1 MEERITSK
9 QNTSLSHVRKLLS
22 SRAYRNECR
31 EFCADGIKL
40 LQEALKWKYDVKCVI
55 LSDGITVPELPENIR
70 VLRVSAELMKY
81 VSNMQSPQGALFTC
95 AYPEE
100 DQWKLSAG
108 TLVLDGIQDP
118 GNVGTILR
126 TADAMN
132 VPVVLCDGCAD
143 PFNEKTVRA
152 SMGAIFRTKL
162 QFSSAEDV
170 IAQCREHNIPLAV
183 TALHAESKDI
193 RDADLRKC
201 AVVIGSE
208 GHGVRPLFLENADLR
223 LIIPM
228 SSRCESL
235 NAAVAAS
242 IVLWQMQRIDG

>member
-9 QNTSLSHVRKLLS
+9 QNTTLQHIRKLLS

-31 EFCADGIKL
+31 EFVADGIKL
-40 LQEALKWKYDVKCVI
+40 LQEALKWNYDVKTVV
-55 LSDGITVPELPENIR
+55 LSDGVELDQNADRLR
-70 VLRVSAELMKY
+70 VLRVSDELMRY
-81 VSNMQSPQGALFTC
+81 ISNMQSPQGALFVC
-95 AYPEE
+95 GYPEE
-100 DQWKLSAG
+100 TETELTPG
-108 TLVLDGIQDP
+108 TLVLDAIQDP

-132 VPVVLCDGCAD
+132 VPVVLCEGCAD

-162 QFSSAEDV
+162 SFCP
-170 IAQCREHNIPLAV
+170 AQKLIVDCKQNGIPLAV
-183 TALHAESKDI
+183 TALHTESKDI
-193 RDADLRKC
+193 RSLDLHRF

-208 GHGVRPLFLENADLR
+208 GHGVSPVFLDNADER

-228 SSRCESL
+228 SDRCESL

-242 IVLWQMQRIDG
+242 IVLWQMQQL

>member
-31 EFCADGIKL
+31 EFVADGIKL
-40 LQEALKWKYDVKCVI
+40 LQEALKWKFDVKSVI
-55 LSDGITVPELPENIR
+55 LSDGVIVPDLPAHIR
-70 VLRVSAELMKY
+70 VLRVSPELMKY

-95 AYPEE
+95 AYPQADESE
-100 DQWKLSAG
+100 LSGG
-108 TLVLDGIQDP
+108 TLVLDEIQDP

-132 VPVVLCDGCAD
+132 VPVVLCGGCAD

-162 QFSSAEDV
+162 RFSSAEDV
-170 IAQCREHNIPLAV
+170 IAACRHRHIPLAV
-183 TALHAESKDI
+183 TALHADSKDI
-193 RDADLRKC
+193 RDAELRKC

-208 GHGVRPLFLENADLR
+208 GHGVSPLFLENADLR

-228 SSRCESL
+228 SPRCESL

-242 IVLWQMQRIDG
+242 IVLWQMQRIDA

>member
-9 QNTSLSHVRKLLS
+9 QNTTLQHIRKLLS

-31 EFCADGIKL
+31 EFVADGIKL
-40 LQEALKWKYDVKCVI
+40 LQEALKWNYDVKTVV
-55 LSDGITVPELPENIR
+55 LSDGVELGQNADRLR
-70 VLRVSAELMKY
+70 VLRVSDELMRY
-81 VSNMQSPQGALFTC
+81 VSNMQSPQGALFVC
-95 AYPEE
+95 GYPEE
-100 DQWKLSAG
+100 TETELTPG
-108 TLVLDGIQDP
+108 TLVLDAIQDP

-132 VPVVLCDGCAD
+132 VPVVLCEGCAD

-162 QFSSAEDV
+162 SFCP
-170 IAQCREHNIPLAV
+170 AQKLLSDCKQSGIPLAV
-183 TALHAESKDI
+183 TALHTESKDI
-193 RDADLRKC
+193 RSLDLRSF

-208 GHGVRPLFLENADLR
+208 GHGVSPVFLDNADER

-228 SSRCESL
+228 SDRCESL

-242 IVLWQMQRIDG
+242 IVLWQMQQL